1 VPCIIELDKGGE
13 PFVSEA
19 LPLEVTELSMD
30 EVQLLYLQKSI
41 QTENL
46 PRDPV
51 LGQFLLELKQ
61 TTTTRKTIMAVREA
75 DSIKEPEEIAD
86 AVCFA
91 KKYKLVA
98 LKVKPV
104 LGTLPERFRII
115 RDIRGDPLKD
125 LPVLPER
132 PPDFIPKGRYTVER
146 KEKLNMTHRSGFLWP
161 EERKLMHWM
170 IVEQNQAFA
179 WEDPERGRF
188 KEEYFPAIKIPM
200 VAHVP
205 WVERPFRIPPAI
217 YKEICRMIKKKIDAG
232 VYELSN
238 SSYCSRWFCIIKKDG
253 KSLCIVHSL

>member
-1 VPCIIELDKGGE
+1 VPCIIELDKRGE

-19 LPLEVTELSMD
+19 LPLEVTELLTD

-41 QTENL
+41 QTEDL
-46 PRDPV
+46 PQDLV

-61 TTTTRKTIMAVREA
+61 TATGRKTMTAVREA
-75 DSIKEPEEIAD
+75 DNITEPEKIAD
-86 AVCFA
+86 AACFV
-91 KKYKLVA
+91 KKYKPVA

-125 LPVLPER
+125 LPILPER
-132 PPDFIPKGRYTVER
+132 PPDFIPKGRYTAER
-146 KEKLNMTHRSGFLWP
+146 KEKLNMTHGSGFLWP

-170 IVEQNQAFA
+170 IAEQNQALT

-188 KEEYFPAIKIPM
+188 KEEYFLAIEIPT
-200 VAHVP
+200 VAHVL

-217 YKEICRMIKKKIDAG
+217 YEEICGMIKKKINAG
-232 VYELSN
+232 MYKPSN
-238 SSYCSRWFCIIKKDG
+238 SSYRS
-253 KSLCIVHSL
+253 